1 LADHFL
7 EEAAKR
13 SNIKKKS
20 LSRAAMDSLL
30 AYSWPGNI
38 RELANI
44 IERASLLSNST
55 LIQRNDLPISGAET
69 LANPTA
75 PDSLEREWL
84 GKGAS
89 LNETLEAV
97 EKELIVQALRKSRGK
112 QVEAAKLLG
121 LKNKNLWLKIRKHN
135 IDPHELKRER

>member
-1 LADHFL
+1 L